1 MVVYGSNTVVS
12 EQICC
17 VGWGPEKMFQHY
29 TSVKHII
36 YTVVQYLPV
45 GSSYLLQMAKLMYV
59 SQEGSIISED
69 PDSEATAL
77 VKRCCLMVFVVMII
91 RIGVQL

>member
-1 MVVYGSNTVVS
+1 MKDG
-12 EQICC
+12 
-17 VGWGPEKMFQHY
+17 GPEAMFQHY
-29 TSVKHII
+29 TSVKLII

-59 SQEGSIISED
+59 SQEGSIISDD
-69 PDSEATAL
+69 PDSEAITL
-77 VKRCCLMVFVVMII
+77 VKSCCLIAFLVMII

>member
-1 MVVYGSNTVVS
+1 MKNG
-12 EQICC
+12 
-17 VGWGPEKMFQHY
+17 GPEAMFQHY

-45 GSSYLLQMAKLMYV
+45 GSIYLLQMAKFKYI
-59 SQEGSIISED
+59 SQEGSIISD
-69 PDSEATAL
+69 YPDSEAIAL
-77 VKRCCLMVFVVMII
+77 VKSCCLIAFLVMII

>member
-1 MVVYGSNTVVS
+1 MSRGAVKDGV
-12 EQICC
+12 
-17 VGWGPEKMFQHY
+17 PEIKFEHY
-29 TSVKHII
+29 TPVKHII

-59 SQEGSIISED
+59 SQEGSIISDD
-69 PDSEATAL
+69 PDSEAIAL
-77 VKRCCLMVFVVMII
+77 VKSCCLIAFLVMII

>member
-1 MVVYGSNTVVS
+1 MKDR
-12 EQICC
+12 
-17 VGWGPEKMFQHY
+17 GPEAMFQYY
-29 TSVKHII
+29 TSVKHNI

-69 PDSEATAL
+69 PDSETIVL
-77 VKRCCLMVFVVMII
+77 VKSCCLIAFLVMII
-91 RIGVQL
+91 RIGG

>member
-1 MVVYGSNTVVS
+1 MKNG
-12 EQICC
+12 
-17 VGWGPEKMFQHY
+17 GPEAKFQHY

-59 SQEGSIISED
+59 SQEGSIISDD
-69 PDSEATAL
+69 PDSEAIAL
-77 VKRCCLMVFVVMII
+77 VKSCCLIAFLVMII
-91 RIGVQL
+91 RIGGQL